1 MIPEGNPITQ
11 SRESACLCEPEA
23 FDLRSQ
29 DAQVNEQKHPRRVL
43 LRRRLRPDRTL
54 TTSALLC
61 TSNENRKGNQER
73 NRERKK
79 ERDRDRERERER
91 DRPAHSSAVA
101 LTSLSLS
108 LSFFL
113 ALSLSLSLSFPYLS
127 LSLSLSLSRLS
138 VKPMSLSLSLSLFLS
153 RSPPLLAPRT
163 RLVPVCPAPK
173 CDRRKG
179 RAEREPILS
188 LIHISEPTRLG
199 MISYAVFC

>member
-54 TTSALLC
+54 STSALLC

-108 LSFFL
+108 LSLSFS
-113 ALSLSLSLSFPYLS
+113 LSLSLSLSPS
-127 LSLSLSLSRLS
+127 CLSLSLSRLS
-138 VKPMSLSLSLSLFLS
+138 VKPMSLSLSLSLYLSPVRPRFLHHGRALCQS
-153 RSPPLLAPRT
+153 APRPNAID
-163 RLVPVCPAPK
+163 V
-173 CDRRKG
+173 KG
-179 RAEREPILS
+179 GRGGGLS
-188 LIHISEPTRLG
+188 KQLNGRG
-199 MISYAVFC
+199 VA

>member
-43 LRRRLRPDRTL
+43 LRHRLRPDRTL

-79 ERDRDRERERER
+79 ERDRDRQRER

-113 ALSLSLSLSFPYLS
+113 ALSLSLSLSPS
-127 LSLSLSLSRLS
+127 CLSLSLSRLS

-179 RAEREPILS
+179 RAEREPI
-188 LIHISEPTRLG
+188 
-199 MISYAVFC
+199 